1 MSIIGRTNLTVQL
14 DKFTTEFRW
23 PFLLTNSSVTQ
34 CLLGLDFLI
43 QNNCVIHAKAGKM
56 YCGQIKKTIELKS
69 TSKNN
74 SKVYLV

>member
-1 MSIIGRTNLTVQL
+1 MIFITNLIKKEPIDEYRQRVLTTINTPMSIIGPTNLTVQL

-43 QNNCVIHAKAGKM
+43 QNDCVKHA
-56 YCGQIKKTIELKS
+56 C
-69 TSKNN
+69 
-74 SKVYLV
+74 